1 MIRLRQTIGISFREL
16 ELYLFQKLQEVF
28 GQVLREVVCELDEM
42 ILHIRDKERFKVKDT
57 RSASV
62 PTLFGDVTFKRRYY
76 KDVETKDYV
85 HLLDEVLG
93 VKAGQA
99 SPCLATAA
107 VIQAV
112 IGPSCKSMLKTNEKS
127 G

>member
-57 RSASV
+57 RSV
-62 PTLFGDVTFKRRYY
+62 YPHFL
-76 KDVETKDYV
+76 E
-85 HLLDEVLG
+85 
-93 VKAGQA
+93 
-99 SPCLATAA
+99 
-107 VIQAV
+107 
-112 IGPSCKSMLKTNEKS
+112 M
-127 G
+127 